1 MGLKSEILEQPQV
14 LRHLLESQAEHIREA
29 AAFIRRHE
37 VDYVFL
43 AARGTSD
50 NAGLYLKYLWG
61 AHNGLPV
68 APAAPS
74 LFTLY
79 GQPPRLA
86 RALVAGI
93 SQSGQSPDIVA
104 VLHEGRRQGAPAI
117 AITNDPTSPLAQN
130 ADVVLDIQAGEEK
143 AVAATK
149 TYTAQLLTIAMLS
162 AALAEDEAAW
172 EALAALPGFV
182 EQAIEQDGAIA
193 RAAER
198 YTFMPQC
205 VVLGRGYNYATAV
218 EWALK
223 LKELTYV
230 VTDGYSAADFQH
242 GPIAIVEHGFPVLA
256 IAPQGQVYDEMLAL
270 LRELKD
276 RHSADLVIMSDA
288 SEALD
293 LATTPVQLPADVPE
307 WLSPIVSI
315 VLGQLF
321 AYHLTR
327 ARGFDTE
334 KPRGLSKVTYTE

>member
-14 LRHLLESQAEHIREA
+14 LRHLLESQADHIREA

-74 LFTLY
+74 LFTMY
-79 GQPPRLA
+79 GQPPRLG

-193 RAAER
+193 RAAE
-198 YTFMPQC
+198 
-205 VVLGRGYNYATAV
+205 
-218 EWALK
+218 
-223 LKELTYV
+223 
-230 VTDGYSAADFQH
+230 
-242 GPIAIVEHGFPVLA
+242 
-256 IAPQGQVYDEMLAL
+256 
-270 LRELKD
+270 
-276 RHSADLVIMSDA
+276 
-288 SEALD
+288 
-293 LATTPVQLPADVPE
+293 
-307 WLSPIVSI
+307 
-315 VLGQLF
+315 
-321 AYHLTR
+321 
-327 ARGFDTE
+327 
-334 KPRGLSKVTYTE
+334 